1 MFTRAL
7 RFTAL
12 PAVALTLF
20 ASPAAAEIPAPVR
33 DMVDAA
39 IATGDAD
46 TVRTVIGVAKSANPD
61 DAAALDA
68 LLASFEASQ
77 EEAAALAAAE
87 AEEALRAASL
97 LAHWSGEGQI
107 GAFQSSG
114 NTDSVG
120 VSAALTLEREGI
132 DWTHKLR
139 AAADYQRTNGVT
151 SREQFLV
158 SYEPRYQLSE
168 RMFVYGLGQWER
180 DRFQGYSA
188 RYAVSGGLGYKIID
202 SETMALSIKAGPAY
216 RRTQFVDGTS
226 TSNIAALFGADF
238 DWQLADTIKLTND
251 TSATTEGGGEALA
264 FIDSENISLSV
275 ITGIEA
281 RLNSALSA
289 RLSYALEYDSNPP
302 AGAVKTDT
310 LTRFTLVYGF

>member
-1 MFTRAL
+1 MTKY
-7 RFTAL
+7 AL
-12 PAVALTLF
+12 PFAALACL
-20 ASPAAAEIPAPVR
+20 ASPALAEIPQPVR
-33 DMVDAA
+33 EMVEAA

-46 TVRTVIGVAKSANPD
+46 TVKAVIGVAKATNPA
-61 DAAALDA
+61 DAAELDA
-68 LLASFEASQ
+68 LLAGFETDQ
-77 EEAAALAAAE
+77 REAAAIAAAE
-87 AEEALRAASL
+87 EEEAIRAAGL
-97 LAHWSGEGQI
+97 LANWSGEGQI

-120 VSAALTLEREGI
+120 VSAALKLQREGI

-139 AAADYQRTNGVT
+139 ASADYQRTNGVT

-158 SYEPRYQLSE
+158 AYEPRYQLSE

-188 RYAVSGGLGYKIID
+188 RYAFSGGLGYKVID
-202 SETMALSIKAGPAY
+202 SDNLDLSIKAGPAY
-216 RRTQFVDGTS
+216 RRTEFVNGTS

-264 FIDSENISLSV
+264 FVDSDNISLSV

-281 RLNSALSA
+281 KLNSALSA
-289 RLSYALEYDSNPP
+289 RLSYAIEYDSNPP